1 MPGPFPLTGVWN
13 WGQDTKMLKSS
24 LPIVASLTIGC
35 GLLLAGAN
43 ARSAAQ
49 NPPAPAQSS
58 TSAPAG
64 SAPAQSP
71 QVNQNPAAPA
81 AKASAGVVPYRYRTH
96 PVPKRAREYYALV
109 WGVDSFSVKSTESGE
124 IIRFSYRVLDADKAK
139 ILNDK
144 KNEPSLIDPQAG
156 VRLVVPTLEK
166 VGQLRQSTSPEAG
179 KVYWMAFSNK
189 GRYVKP
195 GHHVNV
201 VIGNFRA
208 DGLIVR

>member
-1 MPGPFPLTGVWN
+1 
-13 WGQDTKMLKSS
+13 MLKSS
-24 LPIVASLTIGC
+24 FAASLTIGC
-35 GLLLAGAN
+35 ILVAGVN

-58 TSAPAG
+58 TSAPAS

-71 QVNQNPAAPA
+71 QANQNPAAPA
-81 AKASAGVVPYRYRTH
+81 AKASTGVVPYRYRAH
-96 PVPKRAREYYALV
+96 PVAKRAREYYALL

-139 ILNDK
+139 MLNDK

>member
-1 MPGPFPLTGVWN
+1 
-13 WGQDTKMLKSS
+13 MLKSS
-24 LPIVASLTIGC
+24 LLILARLAISCVVTVAGTNVG
-35 GLLLAGAN
+35 
-43 ARSAAQ
+43 SAAQ
-49 NPPAPAQSS
+49 NPTQSS
-58 TSAPAG
+58 TSAPA
-64 SAPAQSP
+64 SAAPAQSP
-71 QVNQNPAAPA
+71 QGNQNSAAPA
-81 AKASAGVVPYRYRTH
+81 AKASTAVVPYRYRAH
-96 PVPKRAREYYALV
+96 PVAKRAREYYALL

-139 ILNDK
+139 MLNDK

-195 GHHVNV
+195 GHRVNIT
-201 VIGNFRA
+201 IGNFHA
-208 DGLIVR
+208 DGLIVQ

>member
-1 MPGPFPLTGVWN
+1 
-13 WGQDTKMLKSS
+13 MLKSS
-24 LPIVASLTIGC
+24 LPIAASLTIGC
-35 GLLLAGAN
+35 VLSVAGGN

-58 TSAPAG
+58 TSAPAS

-71 QVNQNPAAPA
+71 QAKQNPPGPA
-81 AKASAGVVPYRYRTH
+81 AKASTGVVPYRYRAH

-109 WGVDSFSVKSTESGE
+109 WGVEDFSVKAVESGE

-139 ILNDK
+139 MLNDK
-144 KNEPSLIDPQAG
+144 KNQPALIDPQAG
-156 VRLVVPTLEK
+156 VSLVVPTLEK
-166 VGQLRQSTSPEAG
+166 VGQLRQSSAPETG

-195 GHHVNV
+195 GHRVNV
-201 VIGNFRA
+201 VIGTFRA

>member
-1 MPGPFPLTGVWN
+1 MW
-13 WGQDTKMLKSS
+13 
-24 LPIVASLTIGC
+24 
-35 GLLLAGAN
+35 
-43 ARSAAQ
+43 SAAQ
-49 NPPAPAQSS
+49 NPPAPTQSS
-58 TSAPAG
+58 TSALAS

-71 QVNQNPAAPA
+71 QANQDAGGAA
-81 AKASAGVVPYRYRTH
+81 AKSSTTVVPYRYRAH

-109 WGVDSFSVKSTESGE
+109 WGVESFSVKAVESGE

-139 ILNDK
+139 MLNDK

-189 GRYVKP
+189 GRHVKP
-195 GHHVNV
+195 GHHVNI
-201 VIGNFRA
+201 VIGSFRA

>member
-1 MPGPFPLTGVWN
+1 MKMRKPSFPIL
-13 WGQDTKMLKSS
+13 
-24 LPIVASLTIGC
+24 ASLTISC
-35 GLLLAGAN
+35 ALLVAGAK
-43 ARSAAQ
+43 
-49 NPPAPAQSS
+49 
-58 TSAPAG
+58 
-64 SAPAQSP
+64 AQSP
-71 QVNQNPAAPA
+71 EQNSSGSTQSSPSGTGSSAPVSQESPAAPA
-81 AKASAGVVPYRYRTH
+81 AKSSTAVVPYRYRPH

-109 WGVDSFSVKSTESGE
+109 WGVEAFSVKAVESGE

-139 ILNDK
+139 MLNDK

-166 VGQLRQSTSPEAG
+166 VGQLRQSTLPEAG

-195 GHHVNV
+195 GHRVTI